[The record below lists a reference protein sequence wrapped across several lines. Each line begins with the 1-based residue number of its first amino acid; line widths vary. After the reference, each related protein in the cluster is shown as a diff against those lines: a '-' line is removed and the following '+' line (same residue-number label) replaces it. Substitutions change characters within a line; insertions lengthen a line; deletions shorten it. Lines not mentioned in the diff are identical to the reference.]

1 MSLST
6 KMIVV
11 LTLITVLSG
20 AILST
25 WDNITKPAIEA
36 YKLQELQKAIAEV
49 LPQFDAYKEVQDGE
63 LTLYVGVLEDMPE
76 PVGVA
81 FEAVGNG
88 FQGKISIMVGI
99 NTEFSEIFGIKI
111 LEQIETPGLGT
122 KIVEDPSNKKD
133 PFWWPNQFK
142 GLLTY
147 PEIGVVKNIKPT
159 EPTDIQAITGAT
171 ISSQA
176 VVNILNAQIETAKN
190 IYISK
195 YNKPNNQTIN

>member
-25 WDNITKPAIEA
+25 WDNITRPAIEA

-49 LPQFDAYKEVQDGE
+49 LPQFDAYEEMTEGDM
-63 LTLYVGVLEDMPE
+63 TLYIGVLEDIPE
-76 PVGVA
+76 PNGIA

-88 FQGKISIMVGI
+88 FQGKISIMVGMK
-99 NTEFSEIFGIKI
+99 NDFSEIFGIKI

-122 KIVEDPSNKKD
+122 KIVEDPTNKKD

-142 GLLTY
+142 GLQTN

-159 EPTDIQAITGAT
+159 KQTDIQAITGAT

-176 VVNILNAQIETAKN
+176 VVNILNVQIERAKK
-190 IYISK
+190 IYQAK
-195 YNKPNNQTIN
+195 VKGGVEKM